1 MKKINITKKT
11 TFAIILV
18 VFFVIL
24 DKILKYL
31 ALNGYFNQPFYLI
44 GNVFSLNFSKNY
56 NIAFSLPAS
65 GPILIGLIIVI
76 IIVLLYFLAYLIEK
90 RRENNYLLLIFLI
103 IGAFINLIDRI
114 RYGFVIDYFD
124 LKYFTVFNT
133 ADIMIVGGILGLI
146 LVNFKNKK
154 ATLNF

>member
-1 MKKINITKKT
+1 MKNINISRKT

-31 ALNGYFNQPFYLI
+31 ALNGYFDQPFYLI
-44 GNVFSLNFSKNY
+44 GNIFSLNFSQNY
-56 NIAFSLPAS
+56 NIAFSLPVS

-76 IIVLLYFLAYLIEK
+76 IIILLYFLAYLIEK
-90 RRENNYLLLIFLI
+90 RRENNYLILTFLI
-103 IGAFINLIDRI
+103 VGALINLIDRLK
-114 RYGFVIDYFD
+114 YGFVVDYFD

-133 ADIMIVGGILGLI
+133 ADIMIVCSILLMLI
-146 LVNFKNKK
+146 INVKRQK
-154 ATLNF
+154 